1 MSVVVCAVPELPHLD
16 PLLGG
21 VRQWLA
27 AEHIPHHNLPSV
39 QALLGDPE
47 LMAQV
52 QVAVG
57 FGTMPMTAT
66 VFDAAPRLHAVVSCV
81 SGTDG
86 FDVPAATARG
96 IVVAH
101 AATADNQ
108 RGMAEAAVMLMLNLV
123 HDLDASRDAMRL
135 GLPRPYPMAAQS
147 LWGKTIGLVGW
158 GRISA
163 MTAELLRPW
172 GVRILVHSRR
182 ENPGHLPDHVTLTPL
197 DRLMRESDVVC
208 VLAGAQ
214 AGAPPIVTRAHLGLL
229 KPSAFFLSLARGSTV
244 DEAALTE
251 LLSQKRIAGAALDVF
266 QTEPLAASSALRA
279 LDHVILTP
287 HRVGHTFESDQSLI
301 AATTANVQAVW
312 RGQAPPLLCNPGAL
326 ALWPKRQPRADTA

>member
-1 MSVVVCAVPELPHLD
+1 MSVAVCAVPAMPHLD
-16 PLLGG
+16 PLLDG

-27 AEHIPHHNLPSV
+27 AEHIPHHNLPDV
-39 QALLGDPE
+39 QALLNSPD

-57 FGTMPMTAT
+57 FGTMPMTAC
-66 VFDAAPRLHAVVSCV
+66 VFDAAPHLHAVVSCV

-96 IVVAH
+96 ILVAN
-101 AATADNQ
+101 AATPDNQ

-123 HDLDASRDAMRL
+123 HDLDGSREAMRL
-135 GLPRPYPMAAQS
+135 GLPRPYPMKAQS

-182 ENPGHLPDHVTLTPL
+182 ENPGPVPDPVTLTPL
-197 DRLMRESDVVC
+197 DALMRESDVVC
-208 VLAGAQ
+208 VLAG
-214 AGAPPIVTRAHLGLL
+214 
-229 KPSAFFLSLARGSTV
+229 
-244 DEAALTE
+244 
-251 LLSQKRIAGAALDVF
+251 
-266 QTEPLAASSALRA
+266 
-279 LDHVILTP
+279 
-287 HRVGHTFESDQSLI
+287 
-301 AATTANVQAVW
+301 
-312 RGQAPPLLCNPGAL
+312 
-326 ALWPKRQPRADTA
+326 PKRARRPS

>member
-16 PLLGG
+16 PLLDG

-39 QALLGDPE
+39 QALLGDPA

-57 FGTMPMTAT
+57 FGTMPMTAA

-86 FDVPAATARG
+86 FDVSAATARG
-96 IVVAH
+96 ILVAN
-101 AATADNQ
+101 AATPDNQ

-123 HDLDASRDAMRL
+123 HDLDGSREAMRL
-135 GLPRPYPMAAQS
+135 GLPRPYPMPAQS
-147 LWGKTIGLVGW
+147 LWGKTVGLVGW

-172 GVRILVHSRR
+172 GVRLLVHSRR
-182 ENPGHLPDHVTLTPL
+182 EHPGAMPEHVTLTPL
-197 DRLMRESDVVC
+197 DTLMRDSDVVC

-214 AGAPPIVTRAHLGLL
+214 AGAPPIVTRQHLAEM
-229 KPSAFFLSLARGSTV
+229 KPTAFFISLARGSTV
-244 DEAALTE
+244 DEEALTE
-251 LLSQKRIAGAALDVF
+251 VLAHKRIAGAALDVF
-266 QTEPLAASSALRA
+266 HTEPLPDHSALRG
-279 LDHVILTP
+279 LDNVILTP
-287 HRVGHTFESDQSLI
+287 HRVGHTWESDQSLI
-301 AATTANVQAVW
+301 VATTANVQALW
-312 RGQAPPLLCNPGAL
+312 RGQAPPLLCNPSAL
-326 ALWPKRQPRADTA
+326 ALWLQRRGHS